1 MSPEQRARPTTPPPP
16 VTLNVTLTPG
26 DWRHAEHV
34 LPHQLRQ
41 WAGQVDEVQL
51 VLNDPSTA
59 PGGGAPDAGQRRKI
73 ETVLEEASSAWPHVH
88 VREVDYSPAARAET
102 ADCFYGGQPVPLQ
115 NHDGG
120 PFYSYWYGWCA
131 ARHDLILHTD
141 SDMLFGGGSQT
152 WVAEALT
159 VLAGGADLMAVSPL
173 PGPPTRDG
181 ELPPVIRAQHARWG
195 GEPVREPHSSLA
207 YRLHGVSTRLWL
219 FDRVDLVRRLGPMPL
234 DRPPLRSRARARL
247 EGNPPFQLPE
257 QVLTALMN
265 RRGLRRVDLLGSD
278 PGMWSLHPALRSEEF
293 YAELPRIVAR
303 VETGD
308 VPEAQRGDYD
318 VNDSLVDWTSARA
331 AKARRVGWR
340 RVGRAAASALR
351 R

>member
-1 MSPEQRARPTTPPPP
+1 MSPVPQHLVGTPRP

-26 DWRHAEHV
+26 DWRHAQHV

-59 PGGGAPDAGQRRKI
+59 PGGPPADASRRRRI
-73 ETVLEEASSAWPHVH
+73 EEVLDEASEGRAHVH
-88 VREVDYSPAARAET
+88 VREVDYSTAARAQA
-102 ADCFYGGQPVPLQ
+102 ADRFYGGRPIPLQ

-120 PFYSYWYGWCA
+120 PFYSYWYGWCT
-131 ARHDLILHTD
+131 ARHDLVLHAD
-141 SDMLFGGGSQT
+141 SDILFGGGSQT
-152 WVAEALT
+152 WVAEAQTLLGERPD
-159 VLAGGADLMAVSPL
+159 VLAVSPL

-181 ELPPVIRAQHARWG
+181 ELPPAIRAQHARWG

-207 YRLHGVSTRLWL
+207 YRFHGVSTRLWL
-219 FDRVDLVRRLGPMPL
+219 FDRVDLVRRLGPIPL
-234 DRPPLRSRARARL
+234 ERPRLRSRARARL
-247 EGNPPFQLPE
+247 EGNPPYQLPE
-257 QVLTALMN
+257 QVLTGLMN

-278 PGMWSLHPALRSEEF
+278 PGMWSLHPALRSEQF
-293 YAELPRIVAR
+293 YDALPGLVAR
-303 VETGD
+303 VESGQ

-331 AKARRVGWR
+331 AKARSVGWR